1 MLLNPFAK
9 EFVPRKKKQSYAYI
23 AAKDIVEVDNE
34 VKKSDQNRIDT
45 SNWHVLCK
53 NVNKVPEIKSS
64 IDDKSCKLFVTKVDI
79 SSKMSNYW
87 CDITAKSKN
96 KSTPLVENKN
106 MSSVNHHQ

>member
-23 AAKDIVEVDNE
+23 AAKDVVEVDNE
-34 VKKSDQNRIDT
+34 VKKTDQNRINT

-53 NVNKVPEIKSS
+53 NVNKVPEINSSYDS
-64 IDDKSCKLFVTKVDI
+64 IDDRSCKLFVTKVDI
-79 SSKMSNYW
+79 SSKMSDYW

-96 KSTPLVENKN
+96 K
-106 MSSVNHHQ
+106 